1 MLFSACWINFL
12 TMLPPT
18 LPASFEDKSPLYP
31 CFKLTPTSLAVKN
44 IFEKQSPKIHN
55 YTEDYTVIY
64 TEKLYRNFILRR

>member
-31 CFKLTPTSLAVKN
+31 CFKLTPTSIAVKN
-44 IFEKQSPKIHN
+44 IFEKLIKQSPKKIIN
-55 YTEDYTVIY
+55 TY
-64 TEKLYRNFILRR
+64 EKILMN